1 LRKTRYSTKS
11 ENLRRESIVR
21 IKDFFSIFCC
31 LLLAGVI
38 CLPEFSCTGAGTE
51 KTSGPRDPE
60 EEAPAS
66 DRAVPIM
73 VLGEA
78 EKTDLILEAYRDAAS
93 RDRVVDFF
101 GNFTGSREL
110 SAVVLVNAESF
121 DIAPALAF
129 ALCWEESRYDFKA
142 VNRGNRNLTVDRGL
156 FQLNNASFPDLE
168 EQDFFNPSINAWYGL
183 SHLRWCL
190 DSAGTEVAGLAM
202 YNAGTGRVRSGGT
215 PKNTLDYISRILR
228 RQRKIEEL
236 FLAEY
241 VAASGETEK
250 GEAEQAAGI
259 RLSLLAPL
267 GKR

>member
-1 LRKTRYSTKS
+1 ML
-11 ENLRRESIVR
+11 
-21 IKDFFSIFCC
+21 
-31 LLLAGVI
+31 
-38 CLPEFSCTGAGTE
+38 EFSCTGAGPE
-51 KTSGPRDPE
+51 KIAVPGKPGDESAGAGEPGDGVT
-60 EEAPAS
+60 AS
-66 DRAVPIM
+66 DQAVPIM

-78 EKTDLILEAYRDAAS
+78 EKTDPILEAYRDAAS

-101 GNFTGSREL
+101 RNLTGSREL
-110 SAVVLVNAESF
+110 SAVVLANADSF

-129 ALCWEESRYDFKA
+129 ALCWEESRYDSKA
-142 VNRGNRNLTVDRGL
+142 VNRRNRNLTVDRGL
-156 FQLNNASFPDLE
+156 FQLNNASFPGLA

-190 DSAGTEVAGLAM
+190 DNAGTEVAGLAM

-236 FLAEY
+236 FLAESISAI
-241 VAASGETEK
+241 V
-250 GEAEQAAGI
+250 EAENSEPEKTAGI
-259 RLSLLAPL
+259 RLNLLAPL